1 MPDGVANHGDPRTLD
16 SRHASPTG
24 ESPARHDGRA
34 GRWRAQPKGAGATGP
49 AHPAEEDHR
58 HHGSKRAI
66 VAVGRSILVI
76 AWHLFSDPE
85 SRFTDLGPGF
95 YATRIDP
102 DVLTGSIVTS
112 ASKPTLTWRYA

>member
-1 MPDGVANHGDPRTLD
+1 VANHGDPRTLD

-76 AWHLFSDPE
+76 AWHLLSDPE

-112 ASKPTLTWRYA
+112 ASKPALTWRYA